1 MGFKVI
7 DYINRKKV
15 GMGMLLGGIIAPTL
29 VNKAKEK
36 DVVYHVGNVLA
47 SDIFYHADQGSVG

>member
-36 DVVYHVGNVLA
+36 AYWKDR
-47 SDIFYHADQGSVG
+47 SSHARNGINGE